1 MSVEPSAVV
10 LEVAQL
16 ADAETCVPHE
26 EQGPGV
32 RIVGSRE
39 TLLELAIGVSD
50 QWTRQ
55 VMREFGNVR
64 CANELV
70 GYGSHAPALVHPAE
84 VRASCHEGQETSA
97 RGEAEVVELVKPRRD
112 VSSHELL
119 GLEVMLG
126 EPTIEMAQR
135 GCADIARSPA
145 MGWGQGGEELC
156 GEPWQRC
163 RWCALATKLSRA
175 GSACS

>member
-26 EQGPGV
+26 EQGPGA
-32 RIVGSRE
+32 RIIGGRE
-39 TLLELAIGVSD
+39 TSLELAIGVSG
-50 QWTRQ
+50 QWTWQ
-55 VMREFGNVR
+55 VVRELGDVW

-70 GYGSHAPALVHPAE
+70 GYGSQAPAFVQPAE
-84 VRASCHEGQETSA
+84 VRASCHEGQVTSA
-97 RGEAEVVELVKPRRD
+97 RGEAEVVQLLKPRRD

-119 GLEVMLG
+119 GLEVMVI

-135 GCADIARSPA
+135 GPVDIARAPA
-145 MGWGQGGEELC
+145 MGWAQGGEELC
-156 GEPWQRC
+156 GQR
-163 RWCALATKLSRA
+163 
-175 GSACS
+175 